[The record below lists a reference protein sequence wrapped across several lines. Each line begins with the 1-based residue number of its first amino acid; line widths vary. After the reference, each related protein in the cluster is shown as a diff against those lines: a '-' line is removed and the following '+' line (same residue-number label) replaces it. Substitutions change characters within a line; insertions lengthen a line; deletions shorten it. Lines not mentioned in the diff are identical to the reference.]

1 MPLFN
6 SLMVATNQDLSVATL
21 SFNDYNQIGGGQD
34 NNGAWA
40 NSSGG
45 ADQSGSLQ
53 VFNDPDSIISFSG
66 QPTNNYFRITKAG
79 TYVLRF
85 TIDQLYW
92 EGFPTGDFG
101 NYYEFE
107 FQGPFPN
114 LSHDFVRFYAVRAGP
129 PVNTP
134 NATDLAKLVNV
145 DITRTVTIT
154 ASAAASTSYNVL
166 SNAIFCQWATQN
178 LNVGK
183 IDNARLT
190 INEI

>member
-1 MPLFN
+1 
-6 SLMVATNQDLSVATL
+6 MVATNQDLSVATL
-21 SFNDYNQIGGGQD
+21 SFNDVNQIGGGTQD
-34 NNGAWA
+34 NNGVWA
-40 NSSGG
+40 NSPGG
-45 ADQSGSLQ
+45 TDQSGSTF
-53 VFNDPDSIISFSG
+53 VFSDPDTIISFSG

-79 TYVLRF
+79 TYVIRL

-92 EGFPTGDFG
+92 ESFPSGDFG
-101 NYYEFE
+101 NFYEFE

-114 LSHDFVRFYAVRAGP
+114 GATDFERFTAIKDTAAG
-129 PVNTP
+129 TP

-154 ASAAASTSYNVL
+154 DSAALSTSFNVL